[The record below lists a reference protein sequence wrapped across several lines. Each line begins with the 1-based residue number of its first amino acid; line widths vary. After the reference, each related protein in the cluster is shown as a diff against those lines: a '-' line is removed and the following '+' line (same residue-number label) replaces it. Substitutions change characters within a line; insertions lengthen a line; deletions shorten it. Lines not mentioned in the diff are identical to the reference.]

1 MQSKYLQNRKGSQ
14 GVPCSPQKKGSSLMV
29 PFFVESK
36 GGKCVAFSFPTP
48 IQTFP
53 WGKAL
58 SLRAEAPRGRVVR
71 EGFFCSGGGGFWGTF
86 WVRCYGRPLAGA
98 SRLGPCMVPLSVW
111 PQRRRFALFGAVV
124 EVCFCRWP
132 LYSVCGLDCVSVPLP
147 QRQ

>member
-1 MQSKYLQNRKGSQ
+1 
-14 GVPCSPQKKGSSLMV
+14 MV

-36 GGKCVAFSFPTP
+36 GGKCAAFSFPTP

-53 WGKAL
+53 GGKAL
-58 SLRAEAPRGRVVR
+58 SLRAEAPKGAC
-71 EGFFCSGGGGFWGTF
+71 GSGGVLLFGR
-86 WVRCYGRPLAGA
+86 RCVLGYFLGALLRTAAGWRLAAGRRVL
-98 SRLGPCMVPLSVW
+98 PLSVLL
-111 PQRRRFALFGAVV
+111 RRQRFALFGAVV